1 MRILG
6 KRDWE
11 GNMRAGGDGRE
22 GLDSMEVR
30 DTLDGTCQNLQCSFR
45 SLVSSTGPVSFQR
58 FILKVGYCYI

>member
-1 MRILG
+1 MRSIVRILG

-22 GLDSMEVR
+22 GLDNMEVR
-30 DTLDGTCQNLQCSFR
+30 DTLDGSFR